1 MKASA
6 RSVYY
11 FGLYLYVVGL
21 NLLVIPNIFLKTIQL
36 PQTNEVWIRVAG
48 ILVLCIAYYY
58 HRNGAGNN
66 KQMFIL
72 TVHARVFVFLAFT
85 ALALMKLAPPVLVG
99 FGVVDLLG
107 ALWTWRA
114 LKKEA

>member
-21 NLLVIPNIFLKTIQL
+21 NLLVIPNIFLNTIQL
-36 PQTNEVWIRVAG
+36 PPTNEVWIRVAG

-58 HRNGAGNN
+58 HRNGACNN

-85 ALALMKLAPPVLVG
+85 VLVLMKLAPPVLVG

-107 ALWTWRA
+107 AIWTWRA
-114 LKKEA
+114 LKKED

>member
-58 HRNGAGNN
+58 HRNGAANN
-66 KQMFIL
+66 KQMFML

-85 ALALMKLAPPVLVG
+85 VLVLMKLAPPVLVG
-99 FGVVDLLG
+99 FGLVDLLG

-114 LKKEA
+114 LKKEG